1 MKDLPKDSEILLYR
15 SKGGDVKID
24 VLVQGDTLWLTQKR
38 IAELFAVQI
47 PAIAKHLKNILET
60 NELDESSVISI
71 LETTATD
78 GKVYKTRYYSL
89 DAIIAVGYRVNSI
102 QATQFRIWATQTLKE
117 FIIKGFALDSERLK
131 NGSVF
136 GKDYFDELLEKIR
149 EIRASERRFYQK
161 ITDIYAQCSVDYD
174 PASKFT
180 QSFYATV
187 QNKLHWAIHG
197 MTAAE
202 LIQQRVDS
210 GQPHMGL
217 TTWENAPHGKILKS
231 DVALGKNYLREQELD
246 ELNHIVVMYLDYA
259 ELQTKKQRLM
269 KMADWTAKL
278 DAFLKF
284 NDYEVLDNL
293 GNVSAQVAKS
303 LAEKEYQQFRVE
315 QDKQHKSDFDKLVE
329 QTKTLN
335 QTKKNR
341 G

>member
-187 QNKLHWAIHG
+187 QNKQHWAIHG

>member
-1 MKDLPKDSEILLYR
+1 
-15 SKGGDVKID
+15 
-24 VLVQGDTLWLTQKR
+24 
-38 IAELFAVQI
+38 
-47 PAIAKHLKNILET
+47 
-60 NELDESSVISI
+60 
-71 LETTATD
+71 
-78 GKVYKTRYYSL
+78 
-89 DAIIAVGYRVNSI
+89 
-102 QATQFRIWATQTLKE
+102 
-117 FIIKGFALDSERLK
+117 
-131 NGSVF
+131 
-136 GKDYFDELLEKIR
+136 
-149 EIRASERRFYQK
+149 
-161 ITDIYAQCSVDYD
+161 
-174 PASKFT
+174 
-180 QSFYATV
+180 V